1 MAGLTQAN
9 TLQWVDEAGEDLL
22 KSGFTTPEV
31 RMEISRTQVQQPEQL
46 QSAKRTE
53 AIQREAVREAVA
65 QEQKQP
71 QAQEAEKK
79 PVVNGQGQVIGTR
92 LNVSA

>member
-1 MAGLTQAN
+1 
-9 TLQWVDEAGEDLL
+9 
-22 KSGFTTPEV
+22 
-31 RMEISRTQVQQPEQL
+31 MEISRTKVQQPEQL

-53 AIQREAVREAVA
+53 AIQREAVREAA
-65 QEQKQP
+65 APEQKP
-71 QAQEAEKK
+71 PKAQEAEKK